1 MKRHFLSIALC
12 LAFPVVASFACGG
25 KKPHVQDQTP
35 TETVAD
41 AGAEDAEAP
50 PPAPKSLYERLGKK
64 EGITAV
70 VESFVKNVAADTA
83 VNKSFAKTKGPKM
96 DHFKQMMVEQ
106 LCEATGG
113 DCKYTGKPMKEAH
126 KGMKITDKQWDAIV
140 TDLKL
145 ALDENKVGEAEKT
158 DLFALLAPMKDEIVE
173 VKAKK

>member
-1 MKRHFLSIALC
+1 MKRHVLSIALC

-70 VESFVKNVAADTA
+70 IESFVKNVVADTA
-83 VNKSFAKTKGPKM
+83 VNKSFAKTKGPKL
-96 DHFKQMMVEQ
+96 DHFKQAMVEQ

-126 KGMKITDKQWDAIV
+126 KGMKITEKQWDAVV